1 MTQKSD
7 KPEVKDATSPAS
19 KPQGTLSD
27 QVQTMESEGQ
37 SQPQAGE
44 LPPEEHGKGIPPLP
58 EPNVEGVGEES
69 GPSAGKG
76 IGKLSGDQKKMAKDG
91 TGF

>member
-1 MTQKSD
+1 MTHKSD
-7 KPEVKDATSPAS
+7 EPEVKDATSPAS

-44 LPPEEHGKGIPPLP
+44 LPPEEQGKGIPPLP

-76 IGKLSGDQKKMAKDG
+76 IETLSGAQKKRAKG
-91 TGF
+91 